1 MIQAPLGV
9 IAFRD
14 NTHLFYLLYKK
25 GKGLYNGVCVS
36 QKPCE
41 KNVLFPCTARK
52 RLIFIMAVKPRLW
65 TRGFILDTLV
75 NFLIYIIYYMLVVII
90 ASVALLRKVDPDNQG
105 GGLW

>member
-41 KNVLFPCTARK
+41 RTFYSHVLQE
-52 RLIFIMAVKPRLW
+52 
-65 TRGFILDTLV
+65 RG
-75 NFLIYIIYYMLVVII
+75 
-90 ASVALLRKVDPDNQG
+90 
-105 GGLW
+105 